1 MSLEFALRP
10 SSIEGIKRLADR
22 IEREESIK
30 RAEALERASRSAG
43 FSNYAHARRSLAESP
58 VPEARRHD
66 LHITAYWHDLPT
78 GETGRETLVIAVDHR
93 LDEMILPR
101 QFANNRHLLAFRRK
115 ESDHVEGKQ
124 VFGDQRSARKAVCGA
139 ARALHFIDATGLQPY
154 SRSLVSP
161 IERWQSDPLPGAD
174 HASTWRD
181 AASGELVITD
191 EPYRPAISSRDAD
204 RLAWAARHG
213 LTLSASAWPGMYA
226 PGAGSSLHVLARD
239 AHLAQRVVGSTGRLR
254 VCPVDETWTGT
265 SAPSRPI
272 YRSPVEAAGR
282 KNVRAPRDPR
292 LARSTARTTPYAL
305 VLSGHS
311 RKPTGRMPLDAHD
324 AVARDLRMA
333 IGSAEYR
340 PGVRER
346 LDRVRS
352 ELDDWVQVEY
362 DRQEL
367 DMERFSEMYY
377 GALGAAFR
385 RRPTVAERAALLAA
399 IGRVR
404 EQVARRYPDCEPLRR
419 LIRLIDHAQRS
430 AQSWPVGT
438 GSSPSASA

>member
-58 VPEARRHD
+58 APEARRHD

-78 GETGRETLVIAVDHR
+78 GETGRETLVVAVDHR
-93 LDEMILPR
+93 LDEMIVRR

-154 SRSLVSP
+154 SRALVSP

-191 EPYRPAISSRDAD
+191 EPYRPAISSRNAD

-239 AHLAQRVVGSTGRLR
+239 AQLAQRVVISTGRLR

-265 SAPSRPI
+265 SAPSRPV

-282 KNVRAPRDPR
+282 KSVRAPRDPR
-292 LARSTARTTPYAL
+292 LARFTATTTPYAL

-311 RKPTGRMPLDAHD
+311 RKPNGRMPLDAHD
-324 AVARDLRMA
+324 EVARELRMA

-340 PGVRER
+340 PGVREK

-362 DRQEL
+362 DRDEL
-367 DMERFSEMYY
+367 DMERFSAMYY
-377 GALGAAFR
+377 GTLGAAFR
-385 RRPTVAERAALLAA
+385 RRPTAAERSALVAA

-404 EQVARRYPDCEPLRR
+404 EQLARSYPDCEPLRR
-419 LIRLIDHAQRS
+419 LIRLIDLAVRS
-430 AQSWPVGT
+430 AQSWPVDT

>member
-1 MSLEFALRP
+1 
-10 SSIEGIKRLADR
+10 
-22 IEREESIK
+22 
-30 RAEALERASRSAG
+30 
-43 FSNYAHARRSLAESP
+43 
-58 VPEARRHD
+58 
-66 LHITAYWHDLPT
+66 
-78 GETGRETLVIAVDHR
+78 
-93 LDEMILPR
+93 
-101 QFANNRHLLAFRRK
+101 
-115 ESDHVEGKQ
+115 
-124 VFGDQRSARKAVCGA
+124 
-139 ARALHFIDATGLQPY
+139 
-154 SRSLVSP
+154 
-161 IERWQSDPLPGAD
+161 
-174 HASTWRD
+174 
-181 AASGELVITD
+181 
-191 EPYRPAISSRDAD
+191 
-204 RLAWAARHG
+204 
-213 LTLSASAWPGMYA
+213 MYA

-265 SAPSRPI
+265 SAPSRPV

-282 KNVRAPRDPR
+282 KSVKAPRDPR
-292 LARSTARTTPYAL
+292 LARSTATTTPYAL

-399 IGRVR
+399 IGRIR

-430 AQSWPVGT
+430 AQSWPVET

>member
-58 VPEARRHD
+58 APEARRHD

-93 LDEMILPR
+93 LDEMLVRR

-124 VFGDQRSARKAVCGA
+124 VFADQRSARKAVCGA

-191 EPYRPAISSRDAD
+191 EP
-204 RLAWAARHG
+204 
-213 LTLSASAWPGMYA
+213 
-226 PGAGSSLHVLARD
+226 
-239 AHLAQRVVGSTGRLR
+239 
-254 VCPVDETWTGT
+254 
-265 SAPSRPI
+265 
-272 YRSPVEAAGR
+272 
-282 KNVRAPRDPR
+282 
-292 LARSTARTTPYAL
+292 
-305 VLSGHS
+305 
-311 RKPTGRMPLDAHD
+311 
-324 AVARDLRMA
+324 
-333 IGSAEYR
+333 
-340 PGVRER
+340 
-346 LDRVRS
+346 
-352 ELDDWVQVEY
+352 
-362 DRQEL
+362 
-367 DMERFSEMYY
+367 
-377 GALGAAFR
+377 
-385 RRPTVAERAALLAA
+385 
-399 IGRVR
+399 
-404 EQVARRYPDCEPLRR
+404 
-419 LIRLIDHAQRS
+419 
-430 AQSWPVGT
+430 
-438 GSSPSASA
+438 

>member
-58 VPEARRHD
+58 APEARRHD

-78 GETGRETLVIAVDHR
+78 GEAGRETLVIALDHR
-93 LDEMILPR
+93 LDELIVRR

-213 LTLSASAWPGMYA
+213 LTLSASDWPGMYA
-226 PGAGSSLHVLARD
+226 PGAASSLHVLARD
-239 AHLAQRVVGSTGRLR
+239 ARLAQRVVGSTGRLR

-265 SAPSRPI
+265 SAPSRPV

-282 KNVRAPRDPR
+282 KSVRAPR
-292 LARSTARTTPYAL
+292 
-305 VLSGHS
+305 
-311 RKPTGRMPLDAHD
+311 
-324 AVARDLRMA
+324 
-333 IGSAEYR
+333 GSA
-340 PGVRER
+340 
-346 LDRVRS
+346 
-352 ELDDWVQVEY
+352 
-362 DRQEL
+362 
-367 DMERFSEMYY
+367 
-377 GALGAAFR
+377 
-385 RRPTVAERAALLAA
+385 LL
-399 IGRVR
+399 
-404 EQVARRYPDCEPLRR
+404 
-419 LIRLIDHAQRS
+419 
-430 AQSWPVGT
+430 T
-438 GSSPSASA
+438 SSS

>member
-58 VPEARRHD
+58 APEARRHD

-93 LDEMILPR
+93 LDEMIVRR

-239 AHLAQRVVGSTGRLR
+239 APLAQRVVVSTGRLR
-254 VCPVDETWTGT
+254 VCPVEETWTGT
-265 SAPSRPI
+265 SAPSRPV
-272 YRSPVEAAGR
+272 YRSPVEADGR
-282 KNVRAPRDPR
+282 KSVRAPRDPR
-292 LARSTARTTPYAL
+292 LARSTATTTPYAL
-305 VLSGHS
+305 ALSGQS

-404 EQVARRYPDCEPLRR
+404 EKLARRYPDCEPLRR

-430 AQSWPVGT
+430 AQSWPVET

>member
-22 IEREESIK
+22 IKQDENIQRS
-30 RAEALERASRSAG
+30 EALERASRSAG
-43 FSNYAHARRSLAESP
+43 YSNYAHARRSLADAQAAERP
-58 VPEARRHD
+58 RQE

-78 GETGRETLVIAVDHR
+78 GEAGRETLVISIDRR
-93 LDEMILPR
+93 LDELLDRR
-101 QFANNRHLLAFRRK
+101 QFANNRHLLSFRRK
-115 ESDHVEGKQ
+115 ESDHVEAKQ
-124 VFGDQRSARKAVCGA
+124 VLGDQRAARKAVCGA
-139 ARALHFIDATGLQPY
+139 ARALHFMDATGLQPY

-161 IERWQSDPLPGAD
+161 IERWQSDPLPGSD

-191 EPYRPAISSRDAD
+191 EPYRPAISSRDAE
-204 RLAWAARHG
+204 RMAWAARHG
-213 LTLSASAWPGMYA
+213 LTLSASQWPGMYA
-226 PGAGSSLHVLARD
+226 PGAGSSLHLLARD
-239 AHLAQRVVGSTGRLR
+239 TRIAERVLVSTSRLR

-265 SAPSRPI
+265 SAPSRPV
-272 YRSPVEAAGR
+272 YRSPVEAAGH

-292 LARSTARTTPYAL
+292 LARSTATTTPYAL

-324 AVARDLRMA
+324 EVARALRMA

-340 PGVRER
+340 PGVREK

-377 GALGAAFR
+377 GALGSPFK
-385 RRPTVAERAALLAA
+385 RRPTSAERSALLAA
-399 IGRVR
+399 IERIR
-404 EQVARRYPDCEPLRR
+404 EQLARHYLDCEPLRR
-419 LIRLIDHAQRS
+419 LQRLVDHAEQS
-430 AQSWPVGT
+430 AQSWPVDT
-438 GSSPSASA
+438 RSNLPTAE